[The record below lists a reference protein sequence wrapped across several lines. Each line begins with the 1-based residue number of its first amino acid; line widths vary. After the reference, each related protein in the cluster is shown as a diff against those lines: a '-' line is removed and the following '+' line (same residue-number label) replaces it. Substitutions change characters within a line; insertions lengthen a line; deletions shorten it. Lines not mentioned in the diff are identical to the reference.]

1 MSCTWRMGWFV
12 ICFDFIYGSGIFD
25 SDTGCD
31 SK

>member
-1 MSCTWRMGWFV
+1 MFHKKYDLF
-12 ICFDFIYGSGIFD
+12 CFDFIYGSGIFD